1 MVASVSQWH
10 VRCTDRY
17 VEIVGRRS
25 AAHGRASGLL
35 RAKGGDLAWNLA
47 ECQAGEKQLSEMVR
61 IRVGKTGYTVKVLT
75 ADFSTDLT
83 VDEFE
88 TFALWT
94 VQDEPPPE
102 S

>member
-1 MVASVSQWH
+1 VP
-10 VRCTDRY
+10 
-17 VEIVGRRS
+17 GRGE
-25 AAHGRASGLL
+25 AAERDG
-35 RAKGGDLAWNLA
+35 
-47 ECQAGEKQLSEMVR
+47 R

-94 VQDEPPPE
+94 VQDEPPPG